1 VSESIDILSAVLA
14 RHERGDRYGLATV
27 VNVRGSTYRLPGARQ
42 LVAETG
48 ESVGTVSGGCLDA
61 DVQEVTRQVLT
72 SGQPRL
78 ITFDLTA
85 DDEAIWGW
93 GLGCNGATELLVEP
107 PDSAGRLAIRLHD
120 AITTERS
127 LAVVTVLESAELA
140 VGARLFVEAD
150 GTSEG
155 SLGSDAADLAA
166 GRLALTALEAGAHQT
181 TALGGS
187 RDRVFVEV
195 VMPPPRLLVC
205 GAGHDAIPLVR
216 LGAELG
222 WHVVVTDERK
232 NFLDH
237 ARFPGA
243 SHFVHARPG
252 ELAGSIDLDRRTDAV
267 VMSHTYLR
275 DVDYLQVLLDSRVR
289 YIGMLGPKARSERI
303 LDHLQQQGIE
313 IKPQD
318 LDRIH
323 GPAGLDIGAEGP
335 EEIAYAIM
343 AEVLAVRRGREA
355 GFLRERKVGIHG
367 GTTDSTT
374 TNGAKR

>member
-1 VSESIDILSAVLA
+1 MIDILAAVLA
-14 RHERGDRYGLATV
+14 RHERGNRYGLATV
-27 VNVRGSTYRLPGARQ
+27 VGVRGSTYRLPGARQ

-61 DVQEVTRQVLT
+61 DVQEVTREVLA
-72 SGQPRL
+72 SGRPRL

-107 PDSAGRLAIRLHD
+107 PSSAGPLAIRLHD
-120 AITTERS
+120 AITGERS

-150 GTSEG
+150 GTAEG
-155 SLGSDAADLAA
+155 SLGTDAADRAA
-166 GRLALTALEAGAHQT
+166 RGLALGALETGAHQT
-181 TALGGS
+181 TELGESG
-187 RDRVFVEV
+187 DRVFIEIVT
-195 VMPPPRLLVC
+195 PPPRLLVC

-216 LGAELG
+216 RGAELG
-222 WHVVVTDERK
+222 WQVVVTDERP

-243 SHFVHARPG
+243 SHFVRARPA
-252 ELAGSIDLDRRTDAV
+252 ELAGSIDLDRRTDVV

-275 DVDYLQVLLDSRVR
+275 DVDYLRVVLGSPVR
-289 YIGMLGPKARSERI
+289 YIGMLGPKARLDRI
-303 LDHLQQQGIE
+303 LGDLHQQGIE
-313 IKPQD
+313 VEQQD
-318 LDRIH
+318 LERIH

-343 AEVLAVRRGREA
+343 AEVLAVRRSRDA
-355 GFLRERKVGIHG
+355 GFLRERKSGIHSA
-367 GTTDSTT
+367 TDST
-374 TNGAKR
+374 NGGKR